1 MPLIGCIR
9 DPDLKRPWVRA
20 HCLCYEKHG
29 LQKFQMVSRCFIA
42 KTTQVALF
50 ATTLFSAS
58 AAMAAYPVSS
68 GPTFPPDSFNYQYC
82 EVLLQVPNSTSGLP
96 VFNTTGFGGDC
107 PNYSALTEQ
116 AILASYNATYP
127 AGNPYGLPSGAYAI
141 ILDWPRNWIYNQGV
155 SAPTGAT
162 ESLVL
167 DVPYPNVPGAPTT
180 TFGFAGFN
188 TNISGLAYVPSNV
201 VRNATWTYYANNQI
215 FQLLDPSDNLYVM
228 QSYAR
233 FIDPDL
239 TYENLQD
246 VAYMNSQLDL
256 PDGWSYSTAQLAQQ
270 FDNISEGNAI
280 LMQDAL
286 GNSYMKVDPTL
297 SSLPVVTPAEV
308 PGPLPILGVGI
319 AFRFSR
325 RLRARIKK
333 AAD

>member
-1 MPLIGCIR
+1 MFAKLRMLSRFVAQATYAPL
-9 DPDLKRPWVRA
+9 
-20 HCLCYEKHG
+20 
-29 LQKFQMVSRCFIA
+29 F
-42 KTTQVALF
+42 VAS
-50 ATTLFSAS
+50 LFSAS

-68 GPTFPPDSFNYQYC
+68 GPTYPADSFNYQYC
-82 EVLLQVPNSTSGLP
+82 EVLLNVPTSTSGYP
-96 VFNTTGFGGDC
+96 VFNTTGYGNC
-107 PNYSALTEQ
+107 PNYSGLTGQ
-116 AILASYNATYP
+116 AIINSYNVTYP
-127 AGNPYGLPSGAYAI
+127 SGNPYGMPSGATGF
-141 ILDWPRNWIYNQGV
+141 ILDWPRNWIYDQAV
-155 SAPTGAT
+155 
-162 ESLVL
+162 ESVPPGTSTYLIL
-167 DVPYPNVPGAPTT
+167 DVPNSSSGVPDT
-180 TFGFAGFN
+180 TFGFVGFN
-188 TNISGLAYVPSNV
+188 TNISGLAYTQSNV
-201 VRNATWTYYANNQI
+201 VRDATWTYFANNQI

-280 LMQDAL
+280 LVQDTL

-297 SSLPVVTPAEV
+297 SALPVVTTTEV